1 MRNDI
6 KILIAGGDMR
16 QVYCAAQLA
25 ERYSVSL
32 AGFENAQLPPAAAEL
47 NTSFADGELFDVAVL
62 PMKPLSGE
70 GVNAP
75 YHSGKLLP
83 ADMNIRGGGTVFAG
97 LDTERVAELFPRQ
110 KVVSY
115 LGREELLLKNAVLTA
130 EGAVQLA
137 LEALDRAFS
146 GLPVLVVGTGRI
158 ASALILI
165 LRGFGADVTAAVR
178 SSASAARAQLL
189 GAKQTYTDS
198 IGGEYVLVFNT
209 APENVFSDTEV
220 GRFREDTLFIELASA
235 PGGFDDAAAELLGER
250 LVRAPGLPGKT
261 APVTAGEIIAEAVSA
276 MIEEGGAGYED

>member
-1 MRNDI
+1 
-6 KILIAGGDMR
+6 MR
-16 QVYCAAQLA
+16 QVYCAARLA

-32 AGFENAQLPPAAAEL
+32 AGFENAELPPSAASIK
-47 NTSFADGELFDVAVL
+47 TSFADGDHFDIAVL
-62 PMKPLSGE
+62 PMKPLSG
-70 GVNAP
+70 GAVNAP
-75 YHSGKLLP
+75 YHSGDLLP
-83 ADMNIRGGGTVFAG
+83 ASMNIREGGTVFAG

-137 LEALDRAFS
+137 LERLDRALS

-158 ASALILI
+158 ASALIRI

-189 GAKQTYTDS
+189 GAKWVYTDS
-198 IGGEYVLVFNT
+198 IVGKYALVFNT
-209 APENVFSDTEV
+209 APENIFSGADV
-220 GRFREDTLFIELASA
+220 KRFCDDALFIELASA
-235 PGGFDDAAAELLGER
+235 PGGFDDKAAGLLGKR

-276 MIEEGGAGYED
+276 MIEEGGAHYED